1 MHESTNWRV
10 ASYSAS
16 VGNCV
21 EVGSADD
28 VVLVRDTK
36 DRAAGSLWIS
46 SGTWR
51 RFAAEVK
58 TTVRPR

>member
-1 MHESTNWRV
+1 MAT
-10 ASYSAS
+10 YSAGE
-16 VGNCV
+16 GNCV
-21 EVGSADD
+21 EVGASGDT
-28 VVLVRDTK
+28 VLVRDTK

-58 TTVRPR
+58 TTDRPARPAGIR